1 LRNINLLYF
10 IEGIIKQDFVLMDST
25 QSKLSRFPKTLKIG
39 KPPFKISLTWALGIL
54 ILLWTPLIFF
64 QTWSIQQ
71 SDKPF
76 ISDKSSVITVKPPPP
91 CSDDC
96 PIIRPEPKPITKDI
110 DLSEMGVLIGVGSVV
125 TVGAIAAGVTA
136 APAVIVGSAVAV
148 VFYLWSSHQ

>member
-1 LRNINLLYF
+1 
-10 IEGIIKQDFVLMDST
+10 MDST

-96 PIIRPEPKPITKDI
+96 PRIGPDPKPITKDI
-110 DLSEMGVLIGVGSVV
+110 DLSKMGVLIGVGSVV

-136 APAVIVGSAVAV
+136 APAVILGGAVVA

>member
-1 LRNINLLYF
+1 
-10 IEGIIKQDFVLMDST
+10 MDST

-96 PIIRPEPKPITKDI
+96 PIIGPDPKPITKDI
-110 DLSEMGVLIGVGSVV
+110 DLSKMGVLIGVGSVV

-136 APAVIVGSAVAV
+136 APAVILGGAVVA

>member
-1 LRNINLLYF
+1 
-10 IEGIIKQDFVLMDST
+10 MDST

-39 KPPFKISLTWALGIL
+39 KPPFKISLTWAFGIL

-96 PIIRPEPKPITKDI
+96 PIIGPDPKPITKDI
-110 DLSEMGVLIGVGSVV
+110 DLSKMGVLIGVGSVV

-136 APAVIVGSAVAV
+136 APAVILGGAVVA

>member
-1 LRNINLLYF
+1 

-25 QSKLSRFPKTLKIG
+25 QSKLSGFPKTLKIG

-64 QTWSIQQ
+64 QTWSIQH

-76 ISDKSSVITVKPPPP
+76 ISDKTVVGDPPCPNENHIKTDPLKPKPDCPPPP
-91 CSDDC
+91 
-96 PIIRPEPKPITKDI
+96 PPPPDI
-110 DLSEMGVLIGVGSVV
+110 DLSKMGVLIGVGSVV

>member
-1 LRNINLLYF
+1 
-10 IEGIIKQDFVLMDST
+10 MDST

-96 PIIRPEPKPITKDI
+96 PIIGPPEPKPITNDI
-110 DLSEMGVLIGVGSVV
+110 DLSKMGVLIGVGSVV

>member
-1 LRNINLLYF
+1 
-10 IEGIIKQDFVLMDST
+10 MDST

-39 KPPFKISLTWALGIL
+39 KPPFKISLTWALGSL

-64 QTWSIQQ
+64 QTWSIHQ

-76 ISDKSSVITVKPPPP
+76 ITVDSSKKPGPIIIIPLPPHPVVSGDHDPPVTPPPP
-91 CSDDC
+91 
-96 PIIRPEPKPITKDI
+96 PDI
-110 DLSEMGVLIGVGSVV
+110 DLSKMGVLIGVGSVV

-136 APAVIVGSAVAV
+136 APAVILGGAVVA